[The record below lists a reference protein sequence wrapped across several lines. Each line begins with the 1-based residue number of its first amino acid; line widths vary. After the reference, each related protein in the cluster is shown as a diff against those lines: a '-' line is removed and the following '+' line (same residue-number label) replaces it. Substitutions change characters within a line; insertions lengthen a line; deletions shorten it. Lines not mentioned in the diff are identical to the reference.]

1 MEGNINLNLNNN
13 GTHITNILNNNNHM
27 NFNSNLSLFEEN
39 HSNLHSNF
47 NRCEEGNKQKSN
59 RTIYDPIHGHLEFD
73 DYVWDIIDTP
83 EFQRLRN
90 LFQLGNCSYVFPGAT
105 HTRFEH
111 SIGVAYLSNR
121 LTNHLIKSSKENKTF
136 NFYDINSEFNVSCVT
151 LAGLL
156 HDLGH
161 GPFSHLFDRK
171 VIKTLE

>member
-1 MEGNINLNLNNN
+1 METKTNLNLNW
-13 GTHITNILNNNNHM
+13 HQHFNNN
-27 NFNSNLSLFEEN
+27 SNISIIEED
-39 HSNLHSNF
+39 HSNLNLVKDHENLRS
-47 NRCEEGNKQKSN
+47 S
-59 RTIYDPIHGHLEFD
+59 RTVYDPIHGHLEFD
-73 DYVWDIIDTP
+73 DYVWEIIDTP

-121 LTNHLIKSSKENKTF
+121 LSHHLIKSSKENKTF
-136 NFYDINSEFNVSCVT
+136 NFFDINSESNVRCVT